1 MSRDRPLIM
10 DFKITE
16 IPATRYAVNILR
28 KEMSIDLSPMQCEV
42 FILLE
47 ENGGGMTQRALEE
60 CLDISKSTLSGVLKT
75 MEKRGFVEKTVSD
88 SDRRVMEVSLSPRGR
103 EIYGEAMRRME
114 DLDRTVFAGLDEE
127 ELRVMAK
134 ALAAIR
140 RNIASDS

>member
-16 IPATRYAVNILR
+16 IPATRYVVNILR

-47 ENGGGMTQRALEE
+47 ENGGSMTQRALEE

-75 MEKRGFVEKTVSD
+75 MEKRGFVEKAVSD

-103 EIYGEAMRRME
+103 EIYSEAMRRME

-134 ALAAIR
+134 ALTVIR